1 MTMLPW
7 LCPWPSWSCPWSSWR
22 WWSSVGPSCID
33 RLPIRAVLFDFY
45 GTLARAVSWGDP
57 HEQVFARHGLAF
69 DAERW
74 GWNFV
79 GEANDGDEHLEHSVS
94 RDAYVA
100 WEMERLRRRAKSC
113 GVGDDD
119 LDALVADLHT
129 ASKTYTLKA
138 YDEVPDV
145 LAALRERGLI
155 VAICSNWDWDLGRAV
170 AMAGLDG
177 MADVVVT
184 SAQAGA
190 RKPHP
195 RIYRHTL
202 ERCFVAPPEA
212 LFVGDTLYA
221 DVEGPLAY
229 GMPAVHV
236 WRDDMVG
243 DPPDLPEGATR
254 APDLGVV
261 LDLV

>member
-1 MTMLPW
+1 M
-7 LCPWPSWSCPWSSWR
+7 
-22 WWSSVGPSCID
+22 
-33 RLPIRAVLFDFY
+33 A
-45 GTLARAVSWGDP
+45 WGDP

-79 GEANDGDEHLEHSVS
+79 GEANDGDEHAEHSVS

-100 WEMERLRRRAKSC
+100 WEMDRLRRRARNC
-113 GVGDDD
+113 GVGEDD
-119 LDALVADLHT
+119 LEALVADLHT

-145 LAALRERGLI
+145 LDALRRRGVT
-155 VAICSNWDWDLGRAV
+155 VAICSNWDWDLERAV
-170 AMAGLDG
+170 ALAGLEG

-202 ERCFVAPPEA
+202 ARCGVEPNRA
-212 LFVGDTLYA
+212 LFVGDTVPA

-229 GMPAVHV
+229 GMPAGHV
-236 WRDDMVG
+236 WRDDMAG
-243 DPPDLPEGATR
+243 DPAPLPEGAVR
-254 APDLGVV
+254 LPDLRPV
-261 LDLV
+261 LDMVEV

>member
-1 MTMLPW
+1 M
-7 LCPWPSWSCPWSSWR
+7 
-22 WWSSVGPSCID
+22 
-33 RLPIRAVLFDFY
+33 
-45 GTLARAVSWGDP
+45 SWGDP

-94 RDAYVA
+94 REAYVA
-100 WEMERLRRRAKSC
+100 WEQNRLRRRARAC

-119 LDALVADLHT
+119 LEALVADLHT
-129 ASKTYTLKA
+129 ASKTYTLEA
-138 YDEVPDV
+138 YEEVPDV
-145 LAALRERGLI
+145 LAALRARGVT
-155 VAICSNWDWDLGRAV
+155 VAICSNWDWDLERAV
-170 AMAGLDG
+170 ALAGLEG

-202 ERCFVAPPEA
+202 ERCRAAADQA
-212 LFVGDTLYA
+212 LFVGDTFYA
-221 DVEGPLAY
+221 DVEGPVAY
-229 GMPAVHV
+229 GMAAVHV

-243 DPPDLPEGATR
+243 EPPELPDGAMR
-254 APDLGVV
+254 APDLRPV